1 MLRITKKVFNNIKSP
16 KYIVFNGF
24 VKTSFIDVHNET
36 KHKITFFD
44 KDMQDIMSYSEIQK
58 LYEKY
63 NRKNELQDYEK
74 MANSITTEIVDNL
87 KIYPID
93 MQKVFINE
101 IATTTYFKRYFEDYN
116 ITNLIRKYKLE
127 PGEIFSF
134 LVQPHK
140 KFNNNSG
147 FYAKYNQYLDY
158 YVKEFDKIKNKSEN
172 INQNYIYFDYYYNHN
187 NSEYYANV
195 GLKCSIP
202 LSTNL
207 PMTLSIRRYQDRN
220 YYSFFPRLFNML
232 AYKLEKNP
240 ELKDNTDF
248 EVYDETQNNIIESKV
263 EKMVYKKSYFNIE
276 KFNEQISK
284 TIEIPKEEK
293 YSNEYVMYDNIIN
306 KKIQSWFNHRYS
318 ILDKKKVWNYM
329 MEPFYEEYIKNS
341 IYYYEIAKFIN
352 LDEKNKLMLNYENE
366 MQMDKIS
373 IVNMIIF
380 GKTNINQNILERI
393 LPLIRYNNNLRFD
406 YTQLDNYVILQK
418 NGDHNSASYEI
429 IFKDDNLHELQFVNN
444 DEEKRRV
451 VRGLLKLMNEVNP
464 EYLNFNNY
472 YQLSLWEFRNDMIAQ
487 LLNNKKE
494 NYISENLSYN
504 NLMNNLSNYKSK

>member
-16 KYIVFNGF
+16 NYIVFNSF
-24 VKTSFIDVHNET
+24 IKTSFIDVHDET
-36 KHKITFFD
+36 KNKITFFD
-44 KDMQDIMSYSEIQK
+44 KDIQNNMSYSEIQK

-74 MANSITTEIVDNL
+74 IANTITMEIVDNL
-87 KIYPID
+87 KIYPTD

-101 IATTTYFKRYFEDYN
+101 ISTNTYFKRYFEDYN

-147 FYAKYNQYLDY
+147 FYNKYNQYLDY
-158 YVKEFDKIKNKSEN
+158 CVKEFSKIKDKTHH
-172 INQNYIYFDYYYNHN
+172 IDQNYIYFDYYN
-187 NSEYYANV
+187 NKENYITV

-202 LSTNL
+202 LSINL
-207 PMTLSIRRYQDRN
+207 PMTLNLRRYQDRN
-220 YYSFFPRLFNML
+220 SFIFFPRLFNML

-248 EVYDETQNNIIESKV
+248 EVYDETHKNFIESKV
-263 EKMVYKKSYFNIE
+263 EKIVYKKSYFNIE

-284 TIEIPKEEK
+284 TIEVPKEEK
-293 YSNEYVMYDNIIN
+293 FSNAYVMYDSIIN

-318 ILDKKKVWNYM
+318 ILDRKKVWNYM

-341 IYYYEIAKFIN
+341 IQDYELAKFIK
-352 LDEKNKLMLNYENE
+352 LDEKNKLMINYENE
-366 MQMDKIS
+366 MQMDEIS

-393 LPLIRYNNNLRFD
+393 LPLIRYNNNSHFN
-406 YTQLDNYVILQK
+406 YTQLDNYVILHK
-418 NGDHNSASYEI
+418 DGDHNAPSYEI
-429 IFKDDNLHELQFVNN
+429 IFKDDNIHQLQFVNN
-444 DEEKRRV
+444 DDEKRKV
-451 VRGLLKLMNEVNP
+451 VRGLLKLMNEINP
-464 EYLNFNNY
+464 EHLNFNNY
-472 YQLSLWEFRNDMIAQ
+472 YQLSLWEFRNDIIAQ
-487 LLNNKKE
+487 LLDNKKN

-504 NLMNNLSNYKSK
+504 NLMNNLSNYK